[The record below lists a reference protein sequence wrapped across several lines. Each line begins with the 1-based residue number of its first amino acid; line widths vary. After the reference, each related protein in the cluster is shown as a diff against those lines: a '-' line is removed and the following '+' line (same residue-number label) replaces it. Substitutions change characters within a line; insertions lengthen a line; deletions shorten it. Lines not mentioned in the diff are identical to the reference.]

1 MKKIVALF
9 LCLAFFTMIPCAS
22 LAEST
27 PLVYEVKDESGHTL
41 YLLGTIHVG
50 GEDMYPLSEAVW
62 KAYEASDVLAVEV
75 DVVEETGSLLSSL
88 MTLADLMYG
97 FTDSAKNH
105 LSPETYALGVEM
117 LGVPELLL
125 KRLRPAAWF
134 SLAENTVYQA
144 VGLDATLGAD
154 YYLLNCAHHD
164 GKRIDELESMD
175 EQMNMLLN
183 LPEEVLDAE
192 IFLMLTNPEDAA
204 VELLF
209 LYFAW
214 CAGDEETLT
223 EYLAVEDEMDAAYDE
238 FNDVLLGSRNEGF
251 EAQAVAYL
259 QSGETVLIA
268 IGAAHIL
275 GEDGLAARLARA
287 GYQVTEIGR

>member
-1 MKKIVALF
+1 MKKIVALL
-9 LCLAFFTMIPCAS
+9 LCLALLTLSAGTG
-22 LAEST
+22 LAAST
-27 PLVYEVKDESGHTL
+27 PLVYEVKDEDGHTL

-50 GEDMYPLSEAVW
+50 GKDMYPLSEAVW
-62 KAYEASDVLAVEV
+62 KAYQASDMLAVEV
-75 DVVEETGSLLSSL
+75 DAVEETGSLLSSI

-97 FTDSAKNH
+97 FTDNAKNH
-105 LSPETYALGVEM
+105 LSPETYALGVEK

-134 SLAENTVYQA
+134 SLAEYYVFLA

-154 YYLLNCAHHD
+154 YYLLNRAHQD
-164 GKRIDELESMD
+164 GKRIDELEGMD
-175 EQMNMLLN
+175 EQMDILLD

-192 IFLMLTNPEDAA
+192 IFLMLSDPEDAA
-204 VELLF
+204 AELLF
-209 LYFAW
+209 LYHAW
-214 CAGDEETLT
+214 CAGDEEVLT
-223 EYLAVEDEMDAAYDE
+223 EYLAVQDEMDGAYDE
-238 FNDVLLGSRNEGF
+238 YNDVLLGSRNEGF

-259 QSGETVLIA
+259 QSGETALIA